1 MPIESKIPLLIATGV
16 LAMSVV
22 SNTLAD
28 GVLVLGGTGQLGAR
42 VVKELLAADESV
54 AVLVRPTSDRS
65 RLNGL
70 DVTYVVGD
78 LVNAD
83 EVSSAIQQ
91 TRPRVIINTV
101 RAPLSAAEF
110 FERTSRHIVN
120 AAEANGVQQIIHHG
134 AVGAGDNMAMHRGV
148 PWTSVAGLEARML
161 DQGRA
166 EANFMASSVPA
177 VVIRN
182 SIIWPDRYPA
192 TGQAVLTEDQSTMTP
207 MTRADLAILT
217 MSCVDNPMCNGKIY
231 HVRDD
236 SLVGK
241 ERPPE

>member
-1 MPIESKIPLLIATGV
+1 MTSKSATLQLV
-16 LAMSVV
+16 AACLFAMSAV
-22 SNTLAD
+22 SSSLAD

-42 VVKELLAADESV
+42 VVKALLAADESV
-54 AVLVRPTSDRS
+54 TVFARPTSDRS
-65 RLNGL
+65 RLDGL
-70 DVTYVVGD
+70 AVNYVIGD

-83 EVSSAIQQ
+83 EVAAAVASA
-91 TRPRVIINTV
+91 RPRVIINTV
-101 RAPLSAAEF
+101 RAPLSATDF
-110 FERTSRHIVN
+110 FATTSRHIVT
-120 AAEANGVQQIIHHG
+120 AAEAHGVRQIIHHG
-134 AVGAGDNMAMHRGV
+134 AVGAGDNMAMHPDLPWSSV
-148 PWTSVAGLEARML
+148 PGLEARML

-166 EANFMASSVPA
+166 EENFMASSVPA

-182 SIIWPDRYPA
+182 SIVWPDRYPA
-192 TGQAVLTEDQSTMTP
+192 TGQAVLTEDQRTMTP

-217 MSCVDNPMCNGKIY
+217 LSCLDNPDCNGRIY